1 MADDPFP
8 DTPPDDE
15 ELERALPEDEP
26 GVGVPWG
33 ALIALLGLALVVVFA
48 VQNTEPV
55 PVEFLWLEGEYPLA
69 LVILITAA
77 AAVLIAQLVA
87 YLYRRR
93 RRRRLAEQ
101 QELRR
106 YREAG

>member
-8 DTPPDDE
+8 EAP
-15 ELERALPEDEP
+15 PEDEGVDRPQPEEEP
-26 GVGVPWG
+26 GAGVPWG
-33 ALIALLGLALVVVFA
+33 ALIALLGVVLAVVFA

-69 LVILITAA
+69 LVILITAGV
-77 AAVLIAQLVA
+77 AVLIAQLVSF
-87 YLYRRR
+87 LYRRR
-93 RRRRLAEQ
+93 RRRRHAEQ

-106 YREAG
+106 YRETG